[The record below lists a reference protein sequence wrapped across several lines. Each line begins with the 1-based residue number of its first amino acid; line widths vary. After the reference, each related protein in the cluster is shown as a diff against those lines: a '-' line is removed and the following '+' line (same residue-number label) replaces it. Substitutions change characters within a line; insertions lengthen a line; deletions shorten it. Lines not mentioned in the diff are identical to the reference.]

1 MTLTVPSP
9 LDIDLTANNR
19 RRPQKPVARPPPPVP
34 GSFTMS
40 AEEVRAIMS
49 AAGNDR
55 LTWNTPLSEE
65 HAARLIAACDP
76 APGARIVDLGSGW
89 GELLMRL
96 VEAAPGS
103 TGDGVETDP
112 AAVARGRKLAEA
124 RGLANRVRFHE
135 VPAAEWAEGGYDLAV
150 SIGSSHAWPGTTS
163 EALTALA
170 ATVRPGGRVLF
181 GEGVWLKEPTPAALE
196 GVGAEPG
203 DFGSLLELIRLA
215 ESVGLRALQVT
226 VADEREW
233 DLFESAGPIG
243 RGQRWA
249 LEHPDHPLH
258 AEVMS
263 EVDTRRTGYY
273 GGYRSYLTLAY
284 LVLST

>member
-1 MTLTVPSP
+1 
-9 LDIDLTANNR
+9 
-19 RRPQKPVARPPPPVP
+19 
-34 GSFTMS
+34 MS
-40 AEEVRAIMS
+40 AEEVRAIVS

-55 LTWNTPLSEE
+55 LIWNTPLSEQ
-65 HAARLIAACDP
+65 HADRLIAACAP
-76 APGARIVDLGSGW
+76 APGSRIVDLGSGW

-96 VEAAPGS
+96 VESAPGV

-112 AAVARGRKLAEA
+112 AAVARGRKLAGE
-124 RGLANRVRFHE
+124 RGLADRVRFHE
-135 VPAAEWAEGGYDLAV
+135 VPAAEWTEGGYDLAV
-150 SIGSSHAWPGTTS
+150 SIGSSHAWPGTTR

-170 ATVRPGGRVLF
+170 AAVRPGGRVLF

-196 GVGAEPG
+196 GLGAGPG

-215 ESVGLRALQVT
+215 ESAGLRALQVT

-233 DLFESAGPIG
+233 DLFESEGPIG
-243 RGQRWA
+243 RGRRWA

-258 AEVMS
+258 AEVTA
-263 EVDTRRTGYY
+263 EVDARRTGYY
-273 GGYRSYLTLAY
+273 GGYRSYFTLAY